1 MSRTKIAMIA
11 MVAMGRLIMVFEILQ
26 YGFMQRALVSG
37 VAVAITC
44 SIVGL
49 FLVLRRQS
57 LFADALSHM
66 AFGGIAIG
74 LFTNLYPIWT
84 AFIVSIFAALGITKL
99 RESTKI
105 PPDSAVAVL
114 LSAGLAV
121 GVILIGLAGGFTLDL
136 YSFLFGSILLVSMQD
151 QEIILVASALILSI
165 LYFIYRELVY
175 IAFDEEQAQVSGINV
190 SRLNYIF
197 IVLASIVVITSIR
210 LVGVLLISSLIV
222 IPNITAMV
230 FGKGFKKTAM
240 ISVSIGIL
248 SVLTGIVI
256 SYVMNLAPG
265 GTIVLVSVTVFLAAI
280 ITRDLN
286 KRTMT
291 GSRQRKIRSLH

>member
-1 MSRTKIAMIA
+1 
-11 MVAMGRLIMVFEILQ
+11 
-26 YGFMQRALVSG
+26 
-37 VAVAITC
+37 
-44 SIVGL
+44 
-49 FLVLRRQS
+49 
-57 LFADALSHM
+57 
-66 AFGGIAIG
+66 
-74 LFTNLYPIWT
+74 
-84 AFIVSIFAALGITKL
+84 
-99 RESTKI
+99 
-105 PPDSAVAVL
+105 

-165 LYFIYRELVY
+165 LYFIYRKLVY

-222 IPNITAMV
+222 IPNITAMM

-265 GTIVLVSVTVFLAAI
+265 GTIVLVSVIVFLAAI

-286 KRTMT
+286 KRSMT
-291 GSRQRKIRSLH
+291 GSRQKKIRSLQ

>member
-11 MVAMGRLIMVFEILQ
+11 MVAKGRLIMVFEILQ

-74 LFTNLYPIWT
+74 LFANLYPIWT

-222 IPNITAMV
+222 IPNITAMM

-256 SYVMNLAPG
+256 SYIMNLAPG

-291 GSRQRKIRSLH
+291 GSRQRKIRSLQ

>member
-1 MSRTKIAMIA
+1 MSRIIIVMIA
-11 MVAMGRLIMVFEILQ
+11 MVANGRLIMVFEILQ
-26 YGFMQRALVSG
+26 YGFIQRALVSG
-37 VAVAITC
+37 IAVAISC
-44 SIVGL
+44 SVVGL

-74 LFTNLYPIWT
+74 LFANLYPIWT

-121 GVILIGLAGGFTLDL
+121 GVILIGLSGGFTLDL

-165 LYFIYRELVY
+165 LYFIYQELVY

-222 IPNITAMV
+222 IPNITAMM

-280 ITRDLN
+280 IMKDLN
-286 KRTMT
+286 KRTRT
-291 GSRQRKIRSLH
+291 VSKQRKIRSLQ

>member
-11 MVAMGRLIMVFEILQ
+11 MVAKGRLIMVFEILQ

-44 SIVGL
+44 SVVGL

-74 LFTNLYPIWT
+74 LFANLYPIWT

-151 QEIILVASALILSI
+151 QEIILVASAFILSI

-175 IAFDEEQAQVSGINV
+175 MAFDEEQAQVSGINV

-222 IPNITAMV
+222 IPNITAMM

-256 SYVMNLAPG
+256 SYIMNLAPG

-280 ITRDLN
+280 ITRALN

-291 GSRQRKIRSLH
+291 GSRQRKIRSLQ

>member
-1 MSRTKIAMIA
+1 MIA
-11 MVAMGRLIMVFEILQ
+11 MVAKGRLIMVFEILQ
-26 YGFMQRALVSG
+26 YGFIQRALVSG
-37 VAVAITC
+37 VAVARTC
-44 SIVGL
+44 SVVGL

-74 LFTNLYPIWT
+74 LFANLYPIWT

-121 GVILIGLAGGFTLDL
+121 GVILIGLSGGFTLDL

-165 LYFIYRELVY
+165 LYFIYQELVY

-222 IPNITAMV
+222 IPNITAMM

-265 GTIVLVSVTVFLAAI
+265 GTIVLVSVTIFLAAI
-280 ITRDLN
+280 IIRDLN

-291 GSRQRKIRSLH
+291 GSRQRKIRSLQ